1 MVNEIG
7 SVTSLP
13 VTASRQGQPALAPPV
28 SGSARVIPM
37 QPARMEAAASL
48 SLYAQKIAQ
57 RSGQGEGM
65 AEVAVEVRKADAA
78 LGLAG
83 SLLDKIKDNLTQIV
97 KQYPPFAQQSN
108 ERIELLNS
116 ISGLRKQL
124 DALAF
129 PPERKAQDAMPI
141 PLYPEKSDVL
151 MAILDPNK
159 ATDEEVRSALDEVQR
174 LQEGVTN
181 RREQMWKDVAQ
192 FVREPSVSQAE
203 ADLSALQRYV
213 ETSSLG
219 GLGAGQRPS
228 LAAAL

>member
-1 MVNEIG
+1 
-7 SVTSLP
+7 
-13 VTASRQGQPALAPPV
+13 
-28 SGSARVIPM
+28 
-37 QPARMEAAASL
+37 
-48 SLYAQKIAQ
+48 
-57 RSGQGEGM
+57 
-65 AEVAVEVRKADAA
+65 
-78 LGLAG
+78 
-83 SLLDKIKDNLTQIV
+83 
-97 KQYPPFAQQSN
+97 
-108 ERIELLNS
+108 
-116 ISGLRKQL
+116 
-124 DALAF
+124 
-129 PPERKAQDAMPI
+129 MPI

-159 ATDEEVRSALDEVQR
+159 ATDEDVRSALDEVQR